1 MYSSDDE
8 PKKPKGKS
16 RRELPT
22 GAVATLKAWLLSPEH
37 FTHPYPTPQDQII
50 LMQKT
55 GIDKK
60 QLKNWFTNARR
71 RIWKPMLKK
80 QLEAGKLAATAGG
93 GGGLSQQGGG
103 GLTNQQEQVVSAP
116 PPPPQQEMYNNY
128 QQATTVTQGS
138 DEYEYGQQQPQY
150 QDNGGYGY
158 DSQQYQQD
166 TTTAQQPE
174 QFPNCNSIGSLAPLN
189 SNGLSSISSFGRMF
203 KTDSHAVLMELFARD
218 QDLVKQAS
226 GQKGGM
232 IQAAAVGNT
241 NSVGS
246 SGGMTNGISS
256 ASMAR
261 EINKE
266 MMNNSAT
273 NAAGSLLSSAAAA
286 SSSST
291 TGNLRSTYNNNSS
304 SGSPQQQKVTF
315 GNTNTQSSTVPSLS
329 SWPHFSSVSS
339 LNNMGNGAG
348 NSLGLKGVKS
358 ITNLSAADL
367 SSQGNLN
374 KMGNLAHVKS
384 IENMVRSACVVD
396 LFGVVC
402 FFNVCCRVDS
412 FLTYDMHPPFAT
424 SSPASIRDVVTPL
437 PSWKSSLMTRV
448 DWGVAVVT
456 LVVAAVVN
464 GVSRENVK
472 KMIMP
477 SAYHLMGMT
486 APRQIP
492 SHPRPLLSLLIQQF
506 LPRLLSPRM
515 A

>member
-1 MYSSDDE
+1 
-8 PKKPKGKS
+8 
-16 RRELPT
+16 
-22 GAVATLKAWLLSPEH
+22 
-37 FTHPYPTPQDQII
+37 
-50 LMQKT
+50 
-55 GIDKK
+55 
-60 QLKNWFTNARR
+60 
-71 RIWKPMLKK
+71 MLKK

-93 GGGLSQQGGG
+93 GGGLSSQQGGG
-103 GLTNQQEQVVSAP
+103 GLTNQEQVVSSSAP
-116 PPPPQQEMYNNY
+116 PPQPPQQEMYNNY

-150 QDNGGYGY
+150 ADNGGYGY

-166 TTTAQQPE
+166 TTTSQQQPE

-189 SNGLSSISSFGRMF
+189 PNGLSSISSFGRMF

-241 NSVGS
+241 TGSGSGSV
-246 SGGMTNGISS
+246 GMTNGISS

-266 MMNNSAT
+266 MMNNPAT

-286 SSSST
+286 SST
-291 TGNLRSTYNNNSS
+291 TGNLRSTYNNNNSS

-315 GNTNTQSSTVPSLS
+315 GNNTNTQSSTVPSLS

-339 LNNMGNGAG
+339 LNNMGSSTAG
-348 NSLGLKGVKS
+348 NNLGLKGVKS

-384 IENMVRSACVVD
+384 IENMVRSACFVLCLV
-396 LFGVVC
+396 LCVLGCV
-402 FFNVCCRVDS
+402 
-412 FLTYDMHPPFAT
+412 LTYDILPFRH
-424 SSPASIRDVVTPL
+424 PASLRDVVTPL

-448 DWGVAVVT
+448 DWGVAAVM
-456 LVVAAVVN
+456 LVVAAAVVN

-477 SAYHLMGMT
+477 LAYHLMGMT

-492 SHPRPLLSLLIQQF
+492 SHPRPLLLSLLIQQYP
-506 LPRLLSPRM
+506 PRLLFPRM

>member
-93 GGGLSQQGGG
+93 GGGLSQQGHG
-103 GLTNQQEQVVSAP
+103 GLTNQQEQVVSSA

-150 QDNGGYGY
+150 DNGGYGY
-158 DSQQYQQD
+158 DSQQQYQQD
-166 TTTAQQPE
+166 TTAQQQQGE

-189 SNGLSSISSFGRMF
+189 PNGLSSISSFGRMF

-226 GQKGGM
+226 SGQKGGM

-241 NSVGS
+241 SVGS
-246 SGGMTNGISS
+246 VGSGGMTNGISS

-273 NAAGSLLSSAAAA
+273 NAAGGLLSSAAA
-286 SSSST
+286 SST
-291 TGNLRSTYNNNSS
+291 TGNLRSTYNNNTS
-304 SGSPQQQKVTF
+304 SPQQQKVTF
-315 GNTNTQSSTVPSLS
+315 GNTNQSSTVPSLS

-339 LNNMGNGAG
+339 LNNMGGTAAG
-348 NSLGLKGVKS
+348 NNLGLKGVKS

-384 IENMVRSACVVD
+384 IENMVRLCFFVECT
-396 LFGVVC
+396 FGVC
-402 FFNVCCRVDS
+402 SD
-412 FLTYDMHPPFAT
+412 L
-424 SSPASIRDVVTPL
+424 
-437 PSWKSSLMTRV
+437 
-448 DWGVAVVT
+448 
-456 LVVAAVVN
+456 
-464 GVSRENVK
+464 
-472 KMIMP
+472 
-477 SAYHLMGMT
+477 
-486 APRQIP
+486 
-492 SHPRPLLSLLIQQF
+492 
-506 LPRLLSPRM
+506 
-515 A
+515 

>member
-8 PKKPKGKS
+8 PKKTKGKS

-103 GLTNQQEQVVSAP
+103 LNNQQEQVVSA

-138 DEYEYGQQQPQY
+138 DDYEYGQQQPQY

-158 DSQQYQQD
+158 DSQQQGYQQD
-166 TTTAQQPE
+166 TTTQQQQQPE

-189 SNGLSSISSFGRMF
+189 PNGLSSISSFGRMF

-232 IQAAAVGNT
+232 IQAAAVGNNT
-241 NSVGS
+241 TSVGS
-246 SGGMTNGISS
+246 VGMTNGISS

-286 SSSST
+286 SSSSST
-291 TGNLRSTYNNNSS
+291 TGNLRSTYNNNNSS

-315 GNTNTQSSTVPSLS
+315 GNTNAQSSTVPSLS

-339 LNNMGNGAG
+339 LNNMGNGG
-348 NSLGLKGVKS
+348 SSLGLKGVKS

-374 KMGNLAHVKS
+374 RMGNLAHVKS
-384 IENMVRSACVVD
+384 IENMVRFILWMFLVSCA
-396 LFGVVC
+396 
-402 FFNVCCRVDS
+402 FNVCSDIHIVL
-412 FLTYDMHPPFAT
+412 FYHPC
-424 SSPASIRDVVTPL
+424 
-437 PSWKSSLMTRV
+437 
-448 DWGVAVVT
+448 
-456 LVVAAVVN
+456 
-464 GVSRENVK
+464 
-472 KMIMP
+472 
-477 SAYHLMGMT
+477 
-486 APRQIP
+486 
-492 SHPRPLLSLLIQQF
+492 LS
-506 LPRLLSPRM
+506 
-515 A
+515 

>member
-93 GGGLSQQGGG
+93 GGGLSSQQGG
-103 GLTNQQEQVVSAP
+103 GLTNQQEQVVSSAP

-150 QDNGGYGY
+150 ADNGGYGY
-158 DSQQYQQD
+158 DSQQQYQQD
-166 TTTAQQPE
+166 TTQQQGE

-189 SNGLSSISSFGRMF
+189 PNGLSSISSFGRMF

-232 IQAAAVGNT
+232 IQAAAVGN
-241 NSVGS
+241 VGS
-246 SGGMTNGISS
+246 SGSVGMTNGISS

-273 NAAGSLLSSAAAA
+273 NAAGSLLSSAAA
-286 SSSST
+286 SSST
-291 TGNLRSTYNNNSS
+291 TGNLRSTYNNNNST

-339 LNNMGNGAG
+339 LNNMGNGG
-348 NSLGLKGVKS
+348 SSLGLKGVKS

-384 IENMVRSACVVD
+384 IENMVRSCFVD
-396 LFGVVC
+396 
-402 FFNVCCRVDS
+402 
-412 FLTYDMHPPFAT
+412 
-424 SSPASIRDVVTPL
+424 
-437 PSWKSSLMTRV
+437 
-448 DWGVAVVT
+448 
-456 LVVAAVVN
+456 
-464 GVSRENVK
+464 
-472 KMIMP
+472 
-477 SAYHLMGMT
+477 
-486 APRQIP
+486 
-492 SHPRPLLSLLIQQF
+492 
-506 LPRLLSPRM
+506 
-515 A
+515 